1 MTESCIAC
9 SCAEKVDLLACS
21 SCQTRRPNAS
31 VMRSCKKCILDGAE
45 TFFSITWIGGEAS
58 FEPPPTIICSA
69 CEKLSQQE
77 ACVMTAQFLA
87 SRADPASIAKL
98 AAEHTPWLACLA
110 ASDPVATRRALRRLK
125 FADPAEGLSDS
136 LADIIGESDSHAA
149 YALASIMVSTASDSA
164 TEAQKMHA
172 KQALEASR
180 RKNCFRAKWTS
191 LIKSGTQALCAFL
204 RERSIKDSDP
214 LTRALASERL
224 FIVETLVLM
233 NSAIK
238 TKKGG
243 LLPSVEDA
251 SDATKTTVLALLK
264 HLSAVIKDASRRQ
277 TAKTELFKVLYS
289 PMLPFLVSATEPLPR
304 RTQKP
309 SLESTHRVTLTP
321 AKNPKQNRNRSRS
334 ARRKK
339 QTPVSNAS
347 RKDNQN
353 SSRNDSPRKRA
364 CPNCWV
370 GKKES
375 HYHTIAHCRD
385 SLKSACFLKCR
396 TCKELHWADQ
406 CPKRSQ

>member
-1 MTESCIAC
+1 
-9 SCAEKVDLLACS
+9 
-21 SCQTRRPNAS
+21 
-31 VMRSCKKCILDGAE
+31 
-45 TFFSITWIGGEAS
+45 
-58 FEPPPTIICSA
+58 
-69 CEKLSQQE
+69 
-77 ACVMTAQFLA
+77 
-87 SRADPASIAKL
+87 
-98 AAEHTPWLACLA
+98 
-110 ASDPVATRRALRRLK
+110 
-125 FADPAEGLSDS
+125 
-136 LADIIGESDSHAA
+136 
-149 YALASIMVSTASDSA
+149 MVSTASDSA
-164 TEAQKMHA
+164 TDAQKMHA

-180 RKNCFRAKWTS
+180 RKNCFRAKWSS
-191 LIKSGTQALCAFL
+191 LISAGTQTLSTFL

-233 NSAIK
+233 NSSTK

-251 SDATKTTVLALLK
+251 SSATKKTVLALLK

-289 PMLPFLVSATEPLPR
+289 PMLPFLALTTDSSPHRYPKSPLEP
-304 RTQKP
+304 
-309 SLESTHRVTLTP
+309 THRVTLTP
-321 AKNPKQNRNRSRS
+321 AKKPKQNRNRSRS

-339 QTPVSNAS
+339 QTPIPNAS
-347 RKDNQN
+347 RKDNQK
-353 SSRNDSPRKRA
+353 SSRNDSPNRKV

-396 TCKELHWADQ
+396 TCKELHWSDQ
-406 CPKRSQ
+406 CPKRPQ